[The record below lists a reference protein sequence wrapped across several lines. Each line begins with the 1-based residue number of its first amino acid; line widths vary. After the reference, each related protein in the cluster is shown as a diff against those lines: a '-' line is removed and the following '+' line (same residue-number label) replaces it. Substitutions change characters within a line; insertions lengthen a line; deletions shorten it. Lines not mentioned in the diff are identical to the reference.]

1 MEKVKV
7 LSYEEKPVYE
17 HFREILLQGL
27 KAIGQKDDG
36 LLDFGLA
43 ENGDF
48 ERNPAQKVLLSKF
61 MSSFIAFG
69 WVRVSDVGSRCHNL
83 IQ

>member
-1 MEKVKV
+1 MEKVKL
-7 LSYEEKPVYE
+7 LSYEEKPVYQ

-36 LLDFGLA
+36 MLDFGLA

-48 ERNPAQKVLLSKF
+48 QRNPVQKVLL
-61 MSSFIAFG
+61 
-69 WVRVSDVGSRCHNL
+69 
-83 IQ
+83 

>member
-1 MEKVKV
+1 MEKVKL
-7 LSYEEKPVYE
+7 LSYEEKPVYQ

-36 LLDFGLA
+36 VLDFGSA

-48 ERNPAQKVLLSKF
+48 QRNPVQKVLLQKF
-61 MSSFIAFG
+61 MSFFIALC
-69 WVRVSDVGSRCHNL
+69 WAK
-83 IQ
+83 

>member
-7 LSYEEKPVYE
+7 LSYEEKPAYQ

-36 LLDFGLA
+36 VLDFGLA
-43 ENGDF
+43 ENG
-48 ERNPAQKVLLSKF
+48 EVQRKPVQKVLL
-61 MSSFIAFG
+61 
-69 WVRVSDVGSRCHNL
+69 
-83 IQ
+83 